1 MSHQFLNFNEHSSF
15 SDILRYNWTVRQWI
29 RTWIYPDFE
38 IPQLGASSR
47 RLECNWS
54 TVNSRWE
61 TWPIWSLGPPDQIWK
76 CGSRHSKRSSSRGK
90 IVMIASWIYGYPF
103 FFFEKPIVDGC
114 ETKCHGPIPTDRK
127 ALTLA
132 ADTSSYCRS
141 WKNQI
146 CTNWHNWV
154 CLKTGSILRIK
165 GNDGKWW

>member
-38 IPQLGASSR
+38 IPQLGALSR
-47 RLECNWS
+47 RLECNWY

-103 FFFEKPIVDGC
+103 FLETYRRWLWNKMPRPNPNWSKGSDACCRHQFLLQVLEKSNLH
-114 ETKCHGPIPTDRK
+114 K
-127 ALTLA
+127 LA
-132 ADTSSYCRS
+132 QLGVSENGVYS
-141 WKNQI
+141 KN
-146 CTNWHNWV
+146 
-154 CLKTGSILRIK
+154 
-165 GNDGKWW
+165 GKWW